1 MRCPQIV
8 SPSPTTGF
16 GQVKLSKVQFTH
28 TLSEDN
34 TISYPM
40 ELLRAVNEPLFE
52 MCLVQSLIKMLKQ
65 LHTFSSLYHNL
76 NAYSIWYKFFPLI

>member
-1 MRCPQIV
+1 MSQTV

-28 TLSEDN
+28 TLSDDN

-40 ELLRAVNEPLFE
+40 ELLRAVNSHF
-52 MCLVQSLIKMLKQ
+52 LKC
-65 LHTFSSLYHNL
+65 
-76 NAYSIWYKFFPLI
+76 A